1 MVRAFVQ
8 LNRVS
13 VQFHSVTQS
22 YLTLCD
28 PMDCSTAGF
37 PVHHQLP
44 KLAQTHVNWVGD
56 ASQPHHL
63 YRLLLLLPSIFP
75 SIKLFSDESVPHI
88 RWIKY
93 WSFSFS
99 ISPSNE
105 YSWLIS
111 FRIDWLDLLAVQGT
125 QEYSPTPQFKRI
137 NSSVLSFLYSPTLI
151 FIHVY
156 WKVNQMLWQW
166 DSGGKKKKKN
176 NSALWFPMNSSKEH
190 CNCSY
195 GKENCVPKI
204 NNHYV
209 YTTHHLQMRAR
220 WIKYALFQ

>member
-75 SIKLFSDESVPHI
+75 SIKLFSNESVPHI

-166 DSGGKKKKKN
+166 DSGWKKKKQCSMVSHEFIQRTLQLFLWKRKLCVKN
-176 NSALWFPMNSSKEH
+176 QQSLCLYYTPPTDESSMN
-190 CNCSY
+190 
-195 GKENCVPKI
+195 
-204 NNHYV
+204 
-209 YTTHHLQMRAR
+209 
-220 WIKYALFQ
+220 